1 MAMRSAILFAALAS
15 LAACGGHAQKPTT
28 PAAADDAMDA
38 ARRAVESWRQ
48 AWEADSYDRIAQLY
62 AHDRGTVIVS
72 QGVAFAGWDKA
83 DAHLKEVLGH
93 AREIHVTLADV
104 TIDAVDDDCAI
115 AVAAMD
121 RELSDGQ
128 VTTSEHGVLTLVL
141 HRDADARWVVV
152 SEHYSFPHTT

>member
-1 MAMRSAILFAALAS
+1 MRPAILFAALAS

-28 PAAADDAMDA
+28 PAQDDAMDA
-38 ARRAVESWRQ
+38 ARRAVETWRQ
-48 AWEADSYDRIAQLY
+48 AWETDSYDRIAQIY
-62 AHDRGTVIVS
+62 AHDRDTVIVT

-93 AREIHVTLADV
+93 AREIHVRLADV
-104 TIDAVDDDCAI
+104 TIDAIDEDCAVV
-115 AVAAMD
+115 VAAMD

-141 HRDADARWVVV
+141 HREPDARWVVV